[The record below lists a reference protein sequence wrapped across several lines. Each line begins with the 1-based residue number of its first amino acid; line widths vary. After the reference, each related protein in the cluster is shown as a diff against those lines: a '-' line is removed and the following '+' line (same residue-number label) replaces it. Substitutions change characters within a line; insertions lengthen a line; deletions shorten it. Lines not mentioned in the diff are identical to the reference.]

1 MPYLD
6 CPRCHATFHT
16 GPIYEPLDS
25 CPRCGQPFYEP
36 RSTGRAHSR
45 GIFSRRPAVAE
56 PLDWEAITGSQYSR
70 RRMTL
75 ADPDER
81 SATPPAA

>member
-1 MPYLD
+1 MSYID

-36 RSTGRAHSR
+36 RPARRAHAR
-45 GIFSRRPAVAE
+45 GSFSHRRAAAE
-56 PLDWEAITGSQYSR
+56 PPDWEAITGSQYTR
-70 RRMTL
+70 RRVT
-75 ADPDER
+75 PPTDE
-81 SATPPAA
+81 AGAPPPAA